1 MTDLS
6 LLPEIAQ
13 GAGIAFGE
21 LVERILLSA
30 SLKIDTGNRGK
41 VD

>member
-13 GAGIAFGE
+13 GAGIGFE
-21 LVERILLSA
+21 VLVERILLSA
-30 SLKIDTGNRGK
+30 SLKIGSGEPRS
-41 VD
+41 